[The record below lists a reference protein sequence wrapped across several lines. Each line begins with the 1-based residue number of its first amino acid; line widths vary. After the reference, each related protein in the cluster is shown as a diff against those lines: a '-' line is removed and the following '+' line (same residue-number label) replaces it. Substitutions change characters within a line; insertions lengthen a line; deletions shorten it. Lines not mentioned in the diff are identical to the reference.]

1 MTHSYVH
8 VWHDSFI
15 CVRVTWLIHMC
26 TCDMTHS
33 YVYAWHDSFVCVRVT
48 WLIHMS
54 MRAKTWDTLHRTRRC
69 AHPYPNSI
77 CTCDSFMC
85 ETWLIYMGDMTHSY
99 VRHDPF
105 VCATWLV
112 RKTWLIRTCHDTFVG
127 VCDLFMCV
135 TRHIS
140 RCHMTC
146 SCVWHDSFVFMCV
159 ICSCAWHDLFIG
171 VA

>member
-1 MTHSYVH
+1 
-8 VWHDSFI
+8 
-15 CVRVTWLIHMC
+15 
-26 TCDMTHS
+26 
-33 YVYAWHDSFVCVRVT
+33 
-48 WLIHMS
+48 
-54 MRAKTWDTLHRTRRC
+54 
-69 AHPYPNSI
+69 
-77 CTCDSFMC
+77 
-85 ETWLIYMGDMTHSY
+85 
-99 VRHDPF
+99 
-105 VCATWLV
+105 
-112 RKTWLIRTCHDTFVG
+112 